1 MNYTLRDNVNKK
13 EKMFR
18 TIKHIIEKEFKQI
31 FRNKTM
37 VGIIFGMPVLQ
48 LFILSYAADFEVK
61 NINIFIQDND
71 KSPTSTELI
80 HKISSSN
87 YFDIK
92 DVDIYDN
99 GLSLVEKNKADVIL
113 SIPEDFGKNL
123 NTGNKTTVA
132 ITLDAINGSKAG
144 VTQNYLQNIILQFS
158 KEKLSEK
165 IKIEV
170 IPGVDLINRNW
181 YNPTLD
187 YKVFMVPGILVLLI
201 TMISL
206 FLSSM
211 NIVRE
216 KEVGTI
222 EQLNVT
228 PIKKGEFIIGKLLP
242 FVVLGIAEF
251 TIGLLIASLW
261 FKTPMEGSLLLL
273 YIFTIGYLTLILG
286 MGMFIST
293 FTDTQQQAMFIAWF
307 FSVIFIL
314 MSGLF
319 TPIESMP
326 HWAQIVS
333 DFNPIKYY
341 VEVMRLVMLKGSSFA
356 NVSYQFAIIL
366 IYSTLLNTLAVLNY
380 RKTSG

>member
-1 MNYTLRDNVNKK
+1 
-13 EKMFR
+13 MFR
-18 TIKHIIEKEFKQI
+18 KIRHIIEKEFKQI

-37 VGIIFGMPVLQ
+37 VGLIFGMPVLQ

-80 HKISSSN
+80 QKISSSD

-92 DVDIYDN
+92 DVDTYKN

-113 SIPEDFGKNL
+113 SIPQDFGKKI
-123 NTGNKTTVA
+123 NTGNKTTIA

-158 KEKLSEK
+158 KEKLNEK
-165 IKIEV
+165 IKIDV
-170 IPGVDLINRNW
+170 IPGIDLINRNW

-251 TIGLLIASLW
+251 TIGLLIATLW
-261 FKTPMEGSLLLL
+261 FHTPIEGSLLLL
-273 YIFTIGYLTLILG
+273 YIFTIVYLTLILG

-326 HWAQIVS
+326 DWAQIVS

-341 VEVMRLVMLKGSSFA
+341 VDVMRLVMLKGSSFA
-356 NVSYQFAIIL
+356 NVSYQFIIIV
-366 IYSTLLNTLAVLNY
+366 IYSIVLNALAVLNY

>member
-1 MNYTLRDNVNKK
+1 MMGL
-13 EKMFR
+13 
-18 TIKHIIEKEFKQI
+18 IL
-31 FRNKTM
+31 
-37 VGIIFGMPVLQ
+37 GMPVLQ

-61 NINIFIQDND
+61 NIRIFIENMDD
-71 KSPTSTELI
+71 SPVSVALI
-80 HKISSSN
+80 HKISASN
-87 YFDIK
+87 YFDLT
-92 DVDIYDN
+92 DVNNYSD
-99 GLSLVEKNKADVIL
+99 GLDLLKQNKVDVIL
-113 SIPEDFGKNL
+113 SIPQNFSRDINSGKSTSIAL
-123 NTGNKTTVA
+123 
-132 ITLDAINGSKAG
+132 ILDAINSSKAG
-144 VTQNYLQNIILQFS
+144 ISQNYLQNIIFQFS
-158 KEKLSEK
+158 KEQLTSKTE
-165 IKIEV
+165 INIIPGIEV
-170 IPGVDLINRNW
+170 INRNW

-228 PIKKGEFIIGKLLP
+228 PIKKYQFILGKLLP
-242 FVVLGIAEF
+242 FVVLGIVEF
-251 TIGLLIASLW
+251 TIGLLIAVFW
-261 FKTPMEGSLLLL
+261 FHTPTEGSLVLL
-273 YIFTIGYLTLILG
+273 YIFTVVYLTLILG

-293 FTDTQQQAMFIAWF
+293 FTNTQQQAMFIAWF

-326 HWAQIVS
+326 VWAQKIS
-333 DFNPIKYY
+333 DLNPIKYY
-341 VEVMRLVMLKGSSFA
+341 VDVIRLVMLKGSTFMD
-356 NVSYQFAIIL
+356 VSRQFIIIVVYSIIL
-366 IYSTLLNTLAVLNY
+366 NALAVINY

>member
-1 MNYTLRDNVNKK
+1 
-13 EKMFR
+13 MFR
-18 TIKHIIEKEFKQI
+18 TIRHIIEKEFKQI
-31 FRNKTM
+31 FRNRTM
-37 VGIIFGMPVLQ
+37 VGMIFGMPVMQ

-61 NINIFIQDND
+61 NINIFINDDD
-71 KSPTSTELI
+71 KSAISNELI
-80 HKISSSN
+80 NKIESSD
-87 YFDIK
+87 YFHLT
-92 DVDIYDN
+92 DVSEYNN
-99 GLSLVEKNKADVIL
+99 GLKQIEQNNTDVVL
-113 SIPEDFGKNL
+113 SIPQNFGRNL
-123 NTGNKTTVA
+123 DSGKDTNIALTV
-132 ITLDAINGSKAG
+132 DAINGSKAG
-144 VTQNYLQNIILQFS
+144 ITQIYLQNIILQFS
-158 KEKLSEK
+158 KEKLTGK
-165 IKIEV
+165 IKID
-170 IPGVDLINRNW
+170 ITPGIDVINRNW

-228 PIKKGEFIIGKLLP
+228 PIRKTEFVIGKLLP
-242 FVVLGIAEF
+242 FVVLGVLEF
-251 TIGLLIASLW
+251 TIGLAIAFFW
-261 FKTPMEGSLLLL
+261 FHTPIEGSLTLL
-273 YIFTIGYLTLILG
+273 YVFTVVYLTLILG

-293 FTDTQQQAMFIAWF
+293 FTETQQQAMFIAWF

-326 HWAQIVS
+326 KWAQIIS

-341 VEVMRLVMLKGSSFA
+341 VDVIRLVMLKGSTFA
-356 NVSYQFAIIL
+356 NVGKQFTIIV
-366 IYSTLLNTLAVLNY
+366 IYSIVLNTLAVLNY

>member
-1 MNYTLRDNVNKK
+1 
-13 EKMFR
+13 MFR
-18 TIKHIIEKEFKQI
+18 TIRHIIEKEFKQI

-37 VGIIFGMPVLQ
+37 VGLIFGMPVLQ

-61 NINIFIQDND
+61 NINIFIEDND
-71 KSPTSTELI
+71 KTSISMELI
-80 HKISSSN
+80 QKISDSD
-87 YFDIK
+87 YFDLI
-92 DVDIYDN
+92 DVSNYDN
-99 GLSLVEKNKADVIL
+99 GLRLVEKNKSDVIV
-113 SIPEDFGKNL
+113 SIPQRFAQDI
-123 NTGNKTTVA
+123 NTGNKTNIA

-158 KEKLSEK
+158 KNKLIEK
-165 IKIEV
+165 IEIDV
-170 IPGVDLINRNW
+170 IPGIDVINRNW
-181 YNPTLD
+181 YNSTLD
-187 YKVFMVPGILVLLI
+187 YKIFMVPGILVLLI

-228 PIKKGEFIIGKLLP
+228 PIKKHEFVIGKLLP
-242 FVVLGIAEF
+242 FVILGLAEF
-251 TIGLLIASLW
+251 SIGLFIAFFW
-261 FKTPMEGSLLLL
+261 FNTPIEGSLISL
-273 YIFTIGYLTLILG
+273 YSFTFVYLTLILG

-293 FTDTQQQAMFIAWF
+293 FTETQQQAMFIAWF

-326 HWAQIVS
+326 HWAQIVAN
-333 DFNPIKYY
+333 FNPIKYY
-341 VEVMRLVMLKGSSFA
+341 VDVIRLVMLKGSTFA

-366 IYSTLLNTLAVLNY
+366 IYSIVLNTLAILNY
-380 RKTSG
+380 SKTNG

>member
-1 MNYTLRDNVNKK
+1 
-13 EKMFR
+13 MFR
-18 TIKHIIEKEFKQI
+18 TIRHIVEKEFKQI

-37 VGIIFGMPVLQ
+37 VGLIFGMPVLQ

-61 NINIFIQDND
+61 NINIFIDDND
-71 KSPTSTELI
+71 NSSLSRELTS
-80 HKISSSN
+80 KIGASN
-87 YFDIK
+87 YFDITDYSIYK
-92 DVDIYDN
+92 EGLELIEENNTDV
-99 GLSLVEKNKADVIL
+99 VL
-113 SIPEDFGKNL
+113 SIPQNFEKNIQ
-123 NTGNKTTVA
+123 TGKTTNVA

-144 VTQNYLQNIILQFS
+144 ITQNYLQNIISQFS
-158 KEKLSEK
+158 KEQIDSK
-165 IKIEV
+165 IKIDL
-170 IPGVDLINRNW
+170 IPGIETINRNW

-228 PIKKGEFIIGKLLP
+228 PIKKYEFVIGKLQP
-242 FVVLGIAEF
+242 FIVLGVVEF
-251 TIGLLIASLW
+251 TIGLLIAFFW
-261 FKTPMEGSLLLL
+261 FHTPIEGSIILL
-273 YIFTIGYLTLILG
+273 YIFTVAYLILILG

-326 HWAQIVS
+326 RWAQIIAN
-333 DFNPIKYY
+333 FNPIKYY
-341 VEVMRLVMLKGSSFA
+341 VDVIRLVMLKGSTFA
-356 NVSYQFAIIL
+356 NVSYQFGVIIV
-366 IYSTLLNTLAVLNY
+366 YSIVLNTLAILNY

>member
-1 MNYTLRDNVNKK
+1 
-13 EKMFR
+13 MFG
-18 TIKHIIEKEFKQI
+18 
-31 FRNKTM
+31 M
-37 VGIIFGMPVLQ
+37 IFGMPVMQ

-61 NINIFIQDND
+61 NINIFIEDND
-71 KSPTSTELI
+71 HSSTSLELI
-80 HKISSSN
+80 QKIGSSA

-92 DVDIYDN
+92 DVATYEE
-99 GLSLVEKNKADVIL
+99 GLKLVEKNKADVIL
-113 SIPEDFGKNL
+113 SIPQNFEKNIDIGK
-123 NTGNKTTVA
+123 KTDIA
-132 ITLDAINGSKAG
+132 ITVDAINGSKAG
-144 VTQNYLQNIILQFS
+144 ITINYLQNMISQFA
-158 KEKLSEK
+158 KEQLIGK
-165 IKIEV
+165 IKIDV
-170 IPGVDLINRNW
+170 IPGIEVVNRNW

-216 KEVGTI
+216 KEIGTI

-228 PIKKGEFIIGKLLP
+228 PIRKTEFVIGKLLP
-242 FVVLGIAEF
+242 FVVLGVVEF
-251 TIGLLIASLW
+251 TIGLAIAYFW
-261 FKTPMEGSLLLL
+261 FETPLEGSTLML
-273 YIFTIGYLTLILG
+273 YIFTIVYLTLILG

-293 FTDTQQQAMFIAWF
+293 FTETQQQAMFIAWF

-326 HWAQIVS
+326 KWAQIIS

-341 VEVMRLVMLKGSSFA
+341 VDVIRLVMLKGSTFV
-356 NVSYQFAIIL
+356 NVGKQFGIIV
-366 IYSTLLNTLAVLNY
+366 IYSVVLNTLAVLNY

>member
-1 MNYTLRDNVNKK
+1 
-13 EKMFR
+13 MFR
-18 TIKHIIEKEFKQI
+18 TIRHIVEKEFKQI

-37 VGIIFGMPVLQ
+37 VGLIFGMPILQ

-61 NINIFIQDND
+61 NINIFIEDND
-71 KSPTSTELI
+71 KTPVSLELI
-80 HKISSSN
+80 HKIGSSN

-92 DVDIYDN
+92 DVATYN
-99 GLSLVEKNKADVIL
+99 EGLKLVERNKADVIL
-113 SIPEDFGKNL
+113 TIPQEFEKKI
-123 NTGNKTTVA
+123 NTGESTNLA
-132 ITLDAINGSKAG
+132 ITVDAINGSKAG
-144 VTQNYLQNIILQFS
+144 ITINYLQNIIQQFS
-158 KEKLSEK
+158 KQQLTSK
-165 IKIEV
+165 IKIDV
-170 IPGVDLINRNW
+170 IPGIDVINRNW

-216 KEVGTI
+216 KEIGTI

-228 PIKKGEFIIGKLLP
+228 PIKKREFVIGKLLP
-242 FVVLGIAEF
+242 FLVLGILEF
-251 TIGLLIASLW
+251 TIGLLIATFW
-261 FKTPMEGSLLLL
+261 FHTPIEGSVPLL
-273 YIFTIGYLTLILG
+273 YGFTTVYLILILG

-326 HWAQIVS
+326 HWAQIIS

-341 VEVMRLVMLKGSSFA
+341 VDVIRLVMLKGSSFA
-356 NVSYQFAIIL
+356 NVSHQFAIIV
-366 IYSTLLNTLAVLNY
+366 IYAIVLNTLAILNY

>member
-1 MNYTLRDNVNKK
+1 
-13 EKMFR
+13 MFR
-18 TIKHIIEKEFKQI
+18 TIRHIIEKEFKQI

-37 VGIIFGMPVLQ
+37 VGLIFGMPVLQ

-61 NINIFIQDND
+61 NINIFVEDND
-71 KSPTSTELI
+71 KSSISMELI
-80 HKISSSN
+80 QKIGASD
-87 YFDIK
+87 YFDLT
-92 DVDIYDN
+92 DISVYKE
-99 GLSLVEKNKADVIL
+99 GLKLIEQNNTDVIL
-113 SIPEDFGKNL
+113 SIPQNFAKNIE
-123 NTGNKTTVA
+123 TGKTTSIA
-132 ITLDAINGSKAG
+132 LTIDAINGSKAG

-158 KEKLSEK
+158 KEQLTSK
-165 IKIEV
+165 IQIKV
-170 IPGVDLINRNW
+170 IPGIEVINRNW

-228 PIKKGEFIIGKLLP
+228 PIRKTEFVIGKLLP
-242 FVVLGIAEF
+242 FVVLGILEFSIGLFIAYFWFNTPIEGSILTLYSF
-251 TIGLLIASLW
+251 TIV
-261 FKTPMEGSLLLL
+261 
-273 YIFTIGYLTLILG
+273 YLTLILG

-326 HWAQIVS
+326 KWAQIVS

-341 VEVMRLVMLKGSSFA
+341 VDVIRLVMLKGSSFV
-356 NVSYQFAIIL
+356 NVSKQFGIIV
-366 IYSTLLNTLAVLNY
+366 IYSVVLNTLAVMNY

>member
-1 MNYTLRDNVNKK
+1 
-13 EKMFR
+13 MFR
-18 TIKHIIEKEFKQI
+18 VIRYIVEKEFKQI

-37 VGIIFGMPVLQ
+37 VGLIIGMPVLQ

-61 NINIFIQDND
+61 NINIFIDNND
-71 KSPTSTELI
+71 DSPTSVALI
-80 HKISSSN
+80 HKIDASN
-87 YFDIK
+87 YFK
-92 DVDIYDN
+92 LTDVNTYAD
-99 GLSLVEKNKADVIL
+99 GLDLLKENKVDVIL
-113 SIPEDFGKNL
+113 SIPQNFGKDINSL
-123 NTGNKTTVA
+123 KPTRVA
-132 ITLDAINGSKAG
+132 VILDAINSSKAAISN
-144 VTQNYLQNIILQFS
+144 NYLQNIILQFS
-158 KEKLSEK
+158 EEQLTSRTK
-165 IKIEV
+165 IAIM
-170 IPGVDLINRNW
+170 PGIKVINRNW

-228 PIKKGEFIIGKLLP
+228 PIKKYQFILGKLLP
-242 FVVLGIAEF
+242 FVVLGVVEF

-261 FKTPMEGSLLLL
+261 FHTPIEGSLVLL
-273 YIFTIGYLTLILG
+273 YIFTIVYLTLILG

-293 FTDTQQQAMFIAWF
+293 FTNTQQQAMFIAWF

-326 HWAQIVS
+326 VWAQKIA
-333 DFNPIKYY
+333 DLNPIKYY
-341 VEVMRLVMLKGSSFA
+341 VDVIRLVMLKGSTFMD
-356 NVSYQFAIIL
+356 VSKQFLIIVIYSIIL
-366 IYSTLLNTLAVLNY
+366 NALAVLNY

>member
-1 MNYTLRDNVNKK
+1 
-13 EKMFR
+13 MFR
-18 TIKHIIEKEFKQI
+18 TIRHIIEKEFKQI

-37 VGIIFGMPVLQ
+37 VGLIFGMPVLQ

-61 NINIFIQDND
+61 NINIFIVDKDN
-71 KSPTSTELI
+71 TSISMELI
-80 HKISSSN
+80 QKIGASEYFDLTDVSN
-87 YFDIK
+87 Y
-92 DVDIYDN
+92 N
-99 GLSLVEKNKADVIL
+99 EGLELIEQNNTDVIL
-113 SIPEDFGKNL
+113 SIPQNFGKNIE
-123 NTGNKTTVA
+123 TGKTTTLA
-132 ITLDAINGSKAG
+132 ITVDAINGSKAG
-144 VTQNYLQNIILQFS
+144 ISQNYLQNIILQFS
-158 KEKLSEK
+158 KEQLTSK
-165 IKIEV
+165 IKIDI
-170 IPGVDLINRNW
+170 IPGIEVLNRNW

-228 PIKKGEFIIGKLLP
+228 PIKKYEFVIGKLLP
-242 FVVLGIAEF
+242 FVVLGIMEF
-251 TIGLLIASLW
+251 TIGLAIAYFW
-261 FKTPMEGSLLLL
+261 FHTPIEGSIITL
-273 YIFTIGYLTLILG
+273 YGFTIVYLTLILG

-326 HWAQIVS
+326 QWAQVIS

-341 VEVMRLVMLKGSSFA
+341 VDVIRLVMLKGSTFA
-356 NVSYQFAIIL
+356 NVSKQFGIIV
-366 IYSTLLNTLAVLNY
+366 IYSIVLNTLAIINY